1 MKEIGSEFWLS
12 QESVELI
19 DLEFPQWLNIGAD
32 HKLLLSGRT
41 AIHFVLKDILKN
53 NEINTVY
60 FPSYCCQSMLQPF
73 IDFGFDIIFYDVM
86 FEEEIK
92 FNINTNQECDI
103 FFAMNYFGFSKGR
116 MDGYIDVFKK
126 RKTTIIEDS
135 THSLLSDKS
144 YNPKSDYIVASLR
157 KWFPIVSG
165 GLAVKTSKQFEVVP
179 KDVTLKEMVRIRK
192 SAMLQKRRYMDEEGP
207 FEKRIFLEKYSWA
220 NEMLNNDYELYS
232 IDRESYHIL
241 QTLDLDFTISR
252 RKENS
257 RIIYENIPL
266 NGGLKLLFPELESGD
281 CPIFIPTILNS
292 NTERNRLREY
302 LIKNNVYCPIHWP
315 KPTILLEQ
323 NTTSIYDNELSLV
336 ADQRYEDTDMQY
348 LIRRLLKYYEYIKE

>member
-1 MKEIGSEFWLS
+1 MREIGSEFWLS
-12 QESVELI
+12 QESEELI
-19 DLEFPQWLNIGAD
+19 DLEFPQWLNIGSD
-32 HKLLLSGRT
+32 RILLLSGRT

-73 IDFGFDIIFYDVM
+73 IDLGINIIFYDVM
-86 FEEEIK
+86 FEEGIK

-116 MDGYIDVFKK
+116 MDSYIDEFKK
-126 RKTTIIEDS
+126 RKITIIEDS

-165 GLAVKTSKQFEVVP
+165 GLAVKTSKQFEVAVN
-179 KDVTLKEMVRIRK
+179 DVTLEEMVRIRK
-192 SAMLQKRRYMDEEGP
+192 TAMLQKGRYMNEESHI
-207 FEKRIFLEKYSWA
+207 EKTIFLEKYSMA
-220 NEMLNNDYELYS
+220 NEMLNNDYALYS
-232 IDRESYHIL
+232 IDRESYQIL
-241 QTLDLDFTISR
+241 QNIDLDFIMSR
-252 RKENS
+252 RKENL
-257 RIIYENIPL
+257 RILYENLPI
-266 NGGLKLLFPELESGD
+266 GKGFKLLFSELESGD
-281 CPIFIPTILNS
+281 CPIFIPIIFNS
-292 NTERNRLREY
+292 NAERNRLRGY

-315 KPTILLEQ
+315 KPTILYEQ
-323 NTTSIYDNELSLV
+323 DTTSIYDNELSLV

-348 LIRRLLKYYEYIKE
+348 LIRGLLEYYE